1 MPYTSQ
7 LAAHVPCL
15 LSCCP
20 QVYYS
25 LRAGL
30 PEVAL
35 KAAEKATDAV
45 QARNTGATVK
55 QLLQHWLDNPVSF
68 RDKHGAQLV
77 GDCERLMHSYS
88 NKQVTFWC
96 LSAVAKS

>member
-1 MPYTSQ
+1 M
-7 LAAHVPCL
+7 
-15 LSCCP
+15 
-20 QVYYS
+20 
-25 LRAGL
+25 
-30 PEVAL
+30 
-35 KAAEKATDAV
+35 

-88 NKQVTFWC
+88 NKQVRLRGLFHC
-96 LSAVAKS
+96 AGFSKGGGQPGGRGNG

>member
-1 MPYTSQ
+1 
-7 LAAHVPCL
+7 
-15 LSCCP
+15 
-20 QVYYS
+20 
-25 LRAGL
+25 
-30 PEVAL
+30 VAL

-88 NKQVTFWC
+88 NKQVMLGGLLQAQSFRTGAWDM
-96 LSAVAKS
+96 AA